1 MLGETDLLSGF
12 VRLKGDK
19 LGFVSPAAQD
29 VEPFRVLPEST
40 ASGVVR
46 RNRQFGKEGRR
57 EFGCGGDGAGSEG
70 SELEGK
76 GSVVSERAEIRA
88 L

>member
-29 VEPFRVLPEST
+29 V
-40 ASGVVR
+40 
-46 RNRQFGKEGRR
+46 
-57 EFGCGGDGAGSEG
+57 
-70 SELEGK
+70 
-76 GSVVSERAEIRA
+76 
-88 L
+88 